1 MSTVRRTISLPPVI
15 ADRIDAEAIERG
27 VSFSQVIAELASREP
42 ALALSRPAAA
52 ASLNDWSPRPPTS
65 YAIPTLMSEA
75 IGAELVEEL
84 EEVPPA
90 VLVDVVSVLVELPQA
105 VRVSALADTAAAT
118 FIN

>member
-1 MSTVRRTISLPPVI
+1 
-15 ADRIDAEAIERG
+15 
-27 VSFSQVIAELASREP
+27 
-42 ALALSRPAAA
+42 
-52 ASLNDWSPRPPTS
+52 
-65 YAIPTLMSEA
+65 MSEA